1 MLTPQ
6 DTYPIPPVQRH
17 GSPSAQYFIIV
28 VIMLLMPFLVP
39 EYFRSMLSKV
49 YIFSIFAM
57 SLNLVLGYTGLISL
71 GHAAYLGVGGY
82 TFGILMTHFGIN
94 SLWILLPAAV
104 LMSAITAAFIGYMV
118 LRVKGMHFILVT
130 ILFGQ
135 MLYAVAMKWT
145 SITGGTDGL
154 FDLTY
159 PVLGFAGFQ
168 WTAFSFHYFILFL
181 LIICYYLMHRIT
193 NSSFGYA
200 LLGIREN
207 ETRMQSLGYNT
218 LFYKYLVFIIA
229 GAFAGAAG
237 ALFAPFYGIIVPRH
251 FGLLTSSMAVLMVV
265 LCCPGTLYGPIISS
279 FLVIL
284 LEFFANIYCPERWP
298 LILGGIFIICFG
310 FFTIRQKAIFGD
322 TDRIKMKDD
331 PDLEITKK
339 YEKSGLKRAEADN
352 YFIALEKYMREEKP
366 YLDPEMTISDL
377 SIKLGIQRH
386 YLTQIINERLQKNFF
401 MYVNEYRVREA
412 KKMMDDEKLKD
423 YTLLRIAYE
432 SGFNSKSGFNTIFK
446 RLTGYTPS
454 EYKKK
459 TSAPES

>member
-1 MLTPQ
+1 MHTPPE
-6 DTYPIPPVQRH
+6 TNFSPPVQRH
-17 GSPSAQYFIIV
+17 KSPHVQYIVIIL
-28 VIMLLMPFLVP
+28 IMLLMPFLVP

-82 TFGILMTHFGIN
+82 TFGILMTHLGIS
-94 SLWILLPAAV
+94 SLWVLLPAAM
-104 LMSAITAAFIGYMV
+104 LLSAITAAFIGYMA
-118 LRVKGMHFILVT
+118 LRVKGMHFIFIT
-130 ILFGQ
+130 IVFGQ

-145 SITGGTDGL
+145 TITGGTDGL

-159 PVLGFAGFQ
+159 PVIGISGFQ
-168 WTAFSFHYFILFL
+168 WTAFSFHYFILLL

-207 ETRMQSLGYNT
+207 EARMQVLGYNT
-218 LFYKYLVFIIA
+218 WLYKYLVFIIS
-229 GAFAGAAG
+229 GAFAGTAG
-237 ALFAPFYGIIVPRH
+237 ALFAPFYGIVVPRH
-251 FGLLTSSMAVLMVV
+251 FGLMTSSMAVLMVV
-265 LCCPGTLYGPIISS
+265 LCCPGTLYGPIIGS
-279 FLVIL
+279 FLIIL
-284 LEFFANIYCPERWP
+284 LEFFANVYCPERWP
-298 LILGGIFIICFG
+298 LILGAVFIVCVG
-310 FFTIRQKAIFGD
+310 VFTVKQTAVFGD
-322 TDRIKMKDD
+322 KGRKEIKDD
-331 PDLEITKK
+331 PEKEIIKK
-339 YEKSGLKRAEADN
+339 YEKSGLKKAEADN
-352 YFIALEKYMREEKP
+352 YFLSLEKFMREEKP
-366 YLDPEMTISDL
+366 YLDPDLTISDL
-377 SIKLGIQRH
+377 SNKLGIQRH
-386 YLTQIINERLQKNFF
+386 YLTQTINERLQKNFF

-412 KKMMDDEKLKD
+412 KRMMDDENCKD

-459 TSAPES
+459 TGADA